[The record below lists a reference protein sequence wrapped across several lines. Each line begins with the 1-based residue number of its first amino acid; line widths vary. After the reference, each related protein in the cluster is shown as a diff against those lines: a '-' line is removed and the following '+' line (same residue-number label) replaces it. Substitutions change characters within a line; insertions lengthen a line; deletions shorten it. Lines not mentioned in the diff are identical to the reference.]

1 MAETHIYDGRVCVCV
16 SHIGHQRHCG
26 HKVHNNK
33 ANKWTDIVMPL
44 SKFMGSK
51 FIVKKGR
58 KKSKGSVFKKILT
71 KVAPNTEK

>member
-1 MAETHIYDGRVCVCV
+1 
-16 SHIGHQRHCG
+16 
-26 HKVHNNK
+26 
-33 ANKWTDIVMPL
+33 MPL

-71 KVAPNTEK
+71 KAAPNTEK